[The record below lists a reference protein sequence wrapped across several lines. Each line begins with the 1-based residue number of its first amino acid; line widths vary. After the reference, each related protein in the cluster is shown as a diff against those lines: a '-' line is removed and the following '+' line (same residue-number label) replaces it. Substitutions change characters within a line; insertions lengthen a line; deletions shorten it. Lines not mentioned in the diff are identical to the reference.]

1 MGAALAPVER
11 DVFAAADECYA
22 GMVKFL
28 RSDEAMELTESQVER
43 EVERKGRELLR
54 RLVQAHVDERGPGK
68 AIGVVHGA
76 DGVVRQAERIH
87 ERGVQTIF
95 GQIRVSRFGYGASG
109 LWSLHPLDAQLNL
122 PKELYSLEVQ
132 HRGAEEAAKVSFDET
147 VGFLKRQIGTAVGK
161 RQVEELV
168 HRAAVDFDP
177 FYARRSPSALEETE
191 SILAISADGKGV
203 VMIPRDLR
211 AATRRV
217 AESRSHKLDKR
228 LTKGEKRYRKRMAT
242 VATVYTVA
250 PHLRTAEDVV
260 RSMAP
265 HDERDPPWR
274 PRPEHKRVWAS
285 LEKTPE
291 EVIEEAFR
299 EAMGRDPNRE
309 KTWVA
314 LVDGNE
320 KQLAILKAL
329 ARKYEVR
336 LTIVLDIMHVAEYI
350 WDAALAFHGEASK
363 EREEWVS
370 ERLLGVLQGRASLVA
385 AGMRR
390 SATLRGRKGKKR
402 KLVDKCADYLLK
414 YKTHLCYDR
423 YLAKGLPIAT
433 GVIEGACRHLVCDR
447 MDVGALWSLVEAEA
461 VLRIRALRS
470 SGDFGDYWNYHETQ
484 EYQRN
489 HVASYADG
497 NVAQVRGPGPVLR
510 RVK

>member
-11 DVFAAADECYA
+11 DMFTAADECYT
-22 GMVKFL
+22 GVVKYL
-28 RSDEAMELTESQVER
+28 RSGEAMELTESQVER
-43 EVERKGRELLR
+43 ELERKGRELLR
-54 RLVQAHVDERGPGK
+54 RLLQAHVDERGPGK
-68 AIGVVHGA
+68 AIGVVRGA

-95 GQIRVSRFGYGASG
+95 GKVRVSRFGYGASG

-168 HRAAVDFDP
+168 YRAAVDFDP
-177 FYARRSPSALEETE
+177 FYARRSPCTLEETE
-191 SILAISADGKGV
+191 PILVISADGKGV

-211 AATRRV
+211 PATRRL

-228 LTKGEKRYRKRMAT
+228 LTKGEKRHRKRMAT
-242 VATVYTVA
+242 VAAVYTVA
-250 PHLRTAEDVV
+250 PHLRTPEDVV

-265 HDERDPPWR
+265 HDKRDPPWR
-274 PRPEHKRVWAS
+274 PRPEYKRVWAS

-320 KQLAILKAL
+320 KQLDILKTL
-329 ARKYEVR
+329 ARKYEVG

-350 WDAALAFHGEASK
+350 WDAALAFHSEASK
-363 EREEWVS
+363 KREEWVT

-390 SATLRGRKGKKR
+390 SATLRRRKGKKR

-414 YKTHLCYDR
+414 YKAHLHYDS
-423 YLAKGLPIAT
+423 YLAEGLPIAT

-447 MDVGALWSLVEAEA
+447 MDVAALWSLDGAEA
-461 VLRIRALRS
+461 VLRLRALRS
-470 SGDFGDYWNYHETQ
+470 SGDLDDYWTYHETQ
-484 EYQRN
+484 EYRRN

-497 NVAQVRGPGPVLR
+497 NVAQVWGPRPALR